1 MHTKWTKTV
10 AAVLL
15 TASMTVT
22 PLAGAAFAGQ
32 ASTAQSQAA
41 QTAQSA
47 YKKLTGTVSAQLI
60 GAFMERSSDST
71 IVGAVVRLKNETS
84 KITRVPDY
92 ELRMTT
98 KDGVSYT
105 LAPSAANSR
114 AIQPKGQVELVYTL
128 AVKRTNT
135 FELSKL
141 TWVEV
146 DEYVYP
152 RKETTR
158 LSMDLS
164 GKVWKNGEPGSG
176 TFGKIQWGQTFQNEL
191 LSPTIAYTSAGVYQ
205 QVKAQGN
212 VTIVTVKATNTGKET
227 AYIPDFAISGSDG
240 KKLYAGEKADNK
252 SEVLG
257 AGESR
262 NLIFAIPTPPSV
274 KLSELVVTKPARYQA
289 PDGSELVRHVG
300 YMSIGLPTTTGFSLA
315 SLGNYEFGKP
325 IALDPSNELVDKDVQ
340 ISLVELHLHDN
351 QGDGYKT
358 AIAKFKLQNTGKQA
372 AVLPAFQAELTN
384 GEGYTYIGDRQNV
397 STQRLMPGLSHVV
410 SYAFNVPKT
419 EEEGRFALRLL
430 EGSTIDAPYSTPF
443 AQLGVAVQNE
453 AEDSQIWNLYPFQ
466 VEMKY
471 WWLGAVGDTVP
482 FISYTYKLT
491 LDLDI
496 KRTDDIVVDAGFS
509 KLKIDIADSFGVVLG
524 SETFSFVG
532 PNRLISGKQTL
543 RFDNLRTEQY
553 QYPLTV
559 NIYEVIDT
567 PSGESARLI
576 QTLQQK

>member
-15 TASMTVT
+15 TASITVT
-22 PLAGAAFAGQ
+22 PLAGAAFAEQ
-32 ASTAQSQAA
+32 ASAAPSQAA
-41 QTAQSA
+41 QAAQSA
-47 YKKLTGTVSAQLI
+47 YKKLTSNVSAQLI
-60 GAFMERSSDST
+60 GAYMERSSDST
-71 IVGAVVRLKNETS
+71 IIGAVVRLKNETG

-92 ELRMTT
+92 ELRMTA

-114 AIQPKGQVELVYTL
+114 AIQPKGHVELVYTL
-128 AVKRTNT
+128 AVKRTGT
-135 FELSKL
+135 MELSKL

-152 RKETTR
+152 RKETTL
-158 LSMDLS
+158 LSMDIT
-164 GKVWKNGEPGSG
+164 GKVWKNGEPNSG
-176 TFGKIQWGQTFQNEL
+176 TFGKIKWGQPFQNEL
-191 LSPTIAYTSAGVYQ
+191 LSPKITYTTTGVHQ
-205 QVKAQGN
+205 QVTAQGN
-212 VTIVTVKATNTGKET
+212 ATIVTVKATNTGKET

-240 KKLYAGEKADNK
+240 KKLYAGERADNK

-262 NLIFAIPTPPSV
+262 NLIFAIPTPPSIE
-274 KLSELVVTKPARYQA
+274 LRELVVTKPARYQA

-315 SLGNYEFGKP
+315 GLGSYEFGKP

-358 AIAKFKLQNTGKQA
+358 AIAKFKLQNTGKKA

-384 GEGYTYIGDRQNV
+384 GEGFTYMGDRQNV

-443 AQLGVAVQNE
+443 AQLGVTVQNE
-453 AEDSQIWNLYPFQ
+453 AKDSEHWNLYPFQ

-471 WWLGAVGDTVP
+471 WWLAAYSDMIPVT
-482 FISYTYKLT
+482 SYSYKLT

-509 KLKIDIADSFGVVLG
+509 KLKIDLVDGFGVVLG

-543 RFDNLRTEQY
+543 RFNNLRTEQV

-559 NIYEVIDT
+559 NIYEAIDT
-567 PSGESARLI
+567 PSGESVRLI
-576 QTLQQK
+576 HTLQQK